1 MIESVTL
8 LGSASGRNAG
18 DAALMHSI
26 MDSVDEACQSR
37 LLYEI
42 PSLNPEY
49 VWKNYTNRVRP
60 VSILPWNASLKLLGY
75 TTYKSLMRT
84 DLSLVFDATLF
95 DRELYNPFFNF
106 LSSYYA
112 LLPLARKKGKKMA
125 CYTVTVG
132 PCRTKRGKEML
143 KTVMDMMDFI
153 TVRDQDSVD
162 ELREAKVENPNVL
175 ITNDCALNTK
185 PSSKE
190 RIAKIRKEIG
200 LPETG
205 EILALNVNPYF
216 DSWAG
221 LSGKKLTREVFI
233 NTYASAVTKAVKNID
248 ATLMFVST
256 QHLDETLTKDIMSKI
271 NTHHKKVY
279 FSNRVYSPQ
288 DIRGLMA
295 QVSLLFAMR
304 LHCLILTSA
313 GHTPIISLNYLPKVE
328 TYLKSLDL
336 KDYSLDFSNFSEE
349 NIAKHIEKGWQDR
362 QQIREKLN
370 AKIPAMKFEAFKA
383 AILVDSLSRGF
394 SMDEEI
400 ARLKNTKPESSLLQV
415 NS

>member
-1 MIESVTL
+1 
-8 LGSASGRNAG
+8 
-18 DAALMHSI
+18 
-26 MDSVDEACQSR
+26 
-37 LLYEI
+37 
-42 PSLNPEY
+42 
-49 VWKNYTNRVRP
+49 
-60 VSILPWNASLKLLGY
+60 
-75 TTYKSLMRT
+75 
-84 DLSLVFDATLF
+84 
-95 DRELYNPFFNF
+95 
-106 LSSYYA
+106 
-112 LLPLARKKGKKMA
+112 
-125 CYTVTVG
+125 VTVG